1 MCPPSDKHS
10 VISGSAV
17 IMDYSHHQV
26 ASITSKQEISTEDL
40 QLIENLENLS
50 KQILTPVVEF
60 HHENSD

>member
-1 MCPPSDKHS
+1 
-10 VISGSAV
+10 
-17 IMDYSHHQV
+17 MDYSHHQV